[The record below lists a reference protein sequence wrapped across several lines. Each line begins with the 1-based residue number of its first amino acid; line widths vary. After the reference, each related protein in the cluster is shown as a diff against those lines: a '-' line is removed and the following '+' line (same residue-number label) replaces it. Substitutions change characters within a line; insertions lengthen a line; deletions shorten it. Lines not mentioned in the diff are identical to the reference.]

1 MTNGGSVSLAEA
13 SNAAIYATMVTLT
26 IAMVV
31 RRILRQRSAPSTS
44 PSSAASHEMARAAL
58 PSSTAWIPRS
68 PPNPAGWRTSP
79 CRSRGWLPGCS
90 PSV

>member
-1 MTNGGSVSLAEA
+1 MTDGGSVSLAEA

-26 IAMVV
+26 IASAGPH
-31 RRILRQRSAPSTS
+31 RRRAPPVARQP
-44 PSSAASHEMARAAL
+44 RAAL
-58 PSSTAWIPRS
+58 PSSTGWIPRS
-68 PPNPAGWRTSP
+68 QPNPADGWRTSP